1 MAEAERKPDNAEQT
15 LGGRPTVGALGG
27 RAVAIDP
34 PPAGAIGIQELLS
47 RFESFAEADE
57 FLHPPQDGAV
67 GVRELLARLGN
78 LADAGYFASSEAESS
93 KRK

>member
-1 MAEAERKPDNAEQT
+1 MAEAERKPDNTEQVPDY
-15 LGGRPTVGALGG
+15 RPTIGDLRG
-27 RAVAIDP
+27 RAVAVDP

-57 FLHPPQDGAV
+57 LVDPPQDGAV
-67 GVRELLARLGN
+67 GVRELLARLGD
-78 LADAGYFASSEAESS
+78 LADAGYFASAEAESS